1 MESTGRFSAPGEPKV
16 VLVDVDDTICAYR
29 GERRYDLA
37 EPIGENIEKINR
49 LHDAGWT
56 VIYWT
61 ARGSR
66 SGLDLHDF
74 TVDQLQSWGCRFHE
88 VRCGMRH
95 KPHFDLL
102 IDDKS
107 KRIEEI

>member
-1 MESTGRFSAPGEPKV
+1 MDIDE
-16 VLVDVDDTICAYR
+16 TICFYS

-37 EPIGENIEKINR
+37 EPNYGNVAKINR
-49 LHDAGWT
+49 LYDEGWI
-56 VIYWT
+56 VVYWT

-66 SGLDLHDF
+66 SGVDYAEF
-74 TVDQLQSWGCRFHE
+74 TKSQLVSWGCKFHE
-88 VRCGMRH
+88 IRCGTQH

>member
-1 MESTGRFSAPGEPKV
+1 MFSGPDEPKV
-16 VLVDVDDTICAYR
+16 ALVDVDETICGYA

-37 EPIGENIEKINR
+37 EPIAENIEKINR
-49 LHDAGWT
+49 LHDSGWRI
-56 VIYWT
+56 IYWT

-74 TVDQLQSWGCRFHE
+74 TEGQLRSWGCRFHE
-88 VRCGMRH
+88 LRCGIRH